1 VQLLESV
8 EVFGGVDIRFDLGV
22 PLLNFKLGEFLKRT
36 WRVLVL
42 KLLKV
47 TRLYKGLLYF
57 EVALLLLDLALY
69 LLLGGHDL
77 NS

>member
-1 VQLLESV
+1 M
-8 EVFGGVDIRFDLGV
+8 DIRFDLSV
-22 PLLNFKLGEFLKRT
+22 PLLNFKLGEFLQRT

-42 KLLKV
+42 QVLKV
-47 TRLYKGLLYF
+47 ALLYERLLYF
-57 EVALLLLDLALY
+57 EVALLLLNLALY

>member
-1 VQLLESV
+1 M
-8 EVFGGVDIRFDLGV
+8 DIRFDLSV
-22 PLLNFKLGEFLKRT
+22 PLLNFKLGEFLQRT

-42 KLLKV
+42 QVLKV
-47 TRLYKGLLYF
+47 ALLYERLLYF

-77 NS
+77 NR

>member
-1 VQLLESV
+1 M
-8 EVFGGVDIRFDLGV
+8 DIRFDLSV
-22 PLLNFKLGEFLKRT
+22 PLLNFKLGEFLQRT

-42 KLLKV
+42 QVLKV
-47 TRLYKGLLYF
+47 ALLYERLLYF